1 MPFKKKKRPS
11 SLRSTTA
18 AEPEADESVLDTI
31 QSTNL
36 RRSVLNQEGKKVVR
50 PEDLMK
56 TTSSS
61 TDTSA
66 ISTDSETK
74 SRQNLAFDTETGKT
88 ETGESL
94 LEAKKKRIM
103 EEYINRN
110 MTGAAVQENVVEE
123 KRENIEGEKE
133 DGDVGAGGAVLG
145 GTGIAEVELPSS
157 YKKAA
162 VTAQAAAA
170 AVKKRPSSSV
180 PAMPGYDFKRQKSE
194 HDRKLM
200 GIPDDEGE
208 QFPNKSAPLAAPE
221 PSATERRDADR
232 TGFKT
237 EADGSKEKKHKRDKD
252 DSFFQKYMRK
262 NARNFTRE
270 FHGK

>member
-11 SLRSTTA
+11 SLRSTSDKL
-18 AEPEADESVLDTI
+18 AEPDDESVLDTI
-31 QSTNL
+31 QSAQL

-56 TTSSS
+56 TASPSCADAS
-61 TDTSA
+61 TISA
-66 ISTDSETK
+66 DSETK

-110 MTGAAVQENVVEE
+110 MTGTVQEKVVEE
-123 KRENIEGEKE
+123 EREKVEGETE

-162 VTAQAAAA
+162 ATAQAAMR
-170 AVKKRPSSSV
+170 VKKRPISSV
-180 PAMPGYDFKRQKSE
+180 PAMPGYDFKRQKGE
-194 HDRKLM
+194 YDRKM
-200 GIPDDEGE
+200 IGIPDEEEE
-208 QFPNKSAPLAAPE
+208 QFPKKIVSSTADPE
-221 PSATERRDADR
+221 PSTAERRDADR
-232 TGFKT
+232 AGFK
-237 EADGSKEKKHKRDKD
+237 ADADDDNKKRHSRDKD
-252 DSFFQKYMRK
+252 D
-262 NARNFTRE
+262 
-270 FHGK
+270 